1 MGVMRSVC
9 GAGSERRRGMSEVR
23 VEYRAAGE
31 AEVVVAPE
39 PGMVRVKECP
49 FCGGMPVVERRVVDL
64 GWSGIRT
71 MMVLRCEKWDC
82 PAGTGGCERFTF
94 ESAAV
99 GWNTRK
105 VVGDE

>member
-1 MGVMRSVC
+1 MYCLRCDKISEIGELC
-9 GAGSERRRGMSEVR
+9 CPKPIKLTAIGAIELPEKIVER
-23 VEYRAAGE
+23 
-31 AEVVVAPE
+31 AE
-39 PGMVRVKECP
+39 RVKECP